1 MLKQQGTIAMPNA
14 EQQRRLNQLLARL
27 EKDVDASAQMHV
39 VAASIAVSLKR
50 IADHFERTGGV
61 PLKRR

>member
-1 MLKQQGTIAMPNA
+1 MPNA

-27 EKDVDASAQMHV
+27 EKDIDASAQMHV

-50 IADHFERTGGV
+50 IADHFENERTGGV

>member
-1 MLKQQGTIAMPNA
+1 
-14 EQQRRLNQLLARL
+14 
-27 EKDVDASAQMHV
+27 MHV

-50 IADHFERTGGV
+50 IADHFENERTGGA

>member
-1 MLKQQGTIAMPNA
+1 MPNA
-14 EQQRRLNQLLARL
+14 EQQRRFDQLLARL
-27 EKDVDASAQMHV
+27 EKDIDASAQMHV

-50 IADHFERTGGV
+50 IVDHFENERTGGV